1 MINVKKLYAVFRV
14 LPNGVKKS
22 VRKSHYIVKNSVRY
36 LFGDFSLTGG
46 LRDEERK
53 YTNMGK

>member
-1 MINVKKLYAVFRV
+1 MFNVQKLCEVSRVFS
-14 LPNGVKKS
+14 NGVKKG

-36 LFGDFSLTGG
+36 LFGDFSLIGG